1 MTTQLTKND
10 IDNMSQEELQALIA
24 SEEIIIHQLDKR
36 QHAIKILSNA
46 IYGAL
51 ATKYFRLFSVTC
63 AESITLTGQTI
74 TAESFR
80 MFNDYQN
87 KVLKTDKDYI
97 AFSDTDS
104 AAVDFSDFVNKF
116 IGEHSAVPFEKKLN
130 KLTHLADG
138 FFNDM
143 LTKTFDDF
151 ALELN
156 SVSNKIIMKR
166 EKIAKAI
173 IVAAKNY
180 IVNVYD
186 NEGVRYSKPKLSV
199 TGLEAIKAFTP
210 VVFKDALLDCYKI
223 CLDGT
228 EAQFRTYIQKLSGS
242 VGDLNVNNICGNTS
256 VNKLDAYQDSRGYP
270 IKGTP
275 GHVKG
280 ALAYNRLVSGSD
292 LHMPIHSGDK
302 VFTVKLLEP
311 NPIHADSIAFP
322 DNYPSDLISEEYVDK
337 HGLFEKYF
345 LKPVQRVS
353 NIVSFNV
360 EQKQELSLF

>member
-10 IDNMSQEELQALIA
+10 IDNMSQEELQAFIA

-36 QHAIKILSNA
+36 QHAIKILSNS

-51 ATKYFRLFSVTC
+51 ATKYFRLFSVIC

-104 AAVDFSDFVNKF
+104 AAVDFSDFVNEF
-116 IGEHSAVPFEKKLN
+116 IGKHLPFEKKLN

-156 SVSNKIIMKR
+156 SVSNNIIMKR

-228 EAQFRTYIQKLSGS
+228 EAQFQTYIQKLSGS
-242 VGDLNVNNICGNTS
+242 VGDLNVNDICGNTS
-256 VNKLDAYQDSRGYP
+256 VNKLDTYQDSRGYP